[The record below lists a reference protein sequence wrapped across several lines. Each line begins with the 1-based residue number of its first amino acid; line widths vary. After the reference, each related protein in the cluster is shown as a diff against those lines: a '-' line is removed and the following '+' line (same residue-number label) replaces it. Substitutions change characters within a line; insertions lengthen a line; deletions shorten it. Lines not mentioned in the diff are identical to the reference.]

1 MIEPKRLSS
10 GRIKLL
16 HILFGKLLSQLDHSV
31 RYSMLNRGSCK
42 WKCSQL
48 FSDLKILLLYLLKRF
63 FYFILEFMREFF
75 CPTGYQFVPLDS
87 RVPEAKTIK
96 FE

>member
-1 MIEPKRLSS
+1 MIEPKRLGS

-48 FSDLKILLLYLLKRF
+48 FSDL
-63 FYFILEFMREFF
+63 
-75 CPTGYQFVPLDS
+75 
-87 RVPEAKTIK
+87 
-96 FE
+96 